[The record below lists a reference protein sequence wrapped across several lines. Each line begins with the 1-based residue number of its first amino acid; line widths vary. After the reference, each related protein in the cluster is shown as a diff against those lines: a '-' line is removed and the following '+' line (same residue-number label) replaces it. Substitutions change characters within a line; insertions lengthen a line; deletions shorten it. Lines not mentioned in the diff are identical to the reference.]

1 LAVLLAYGACF
12 EAARF
17 LQQKIVFS
25 AVKNRPPYA
34 IASVDSALVLA
45 TILQMEGPMR
55 VTDAA
60 VRLGVSVS
68 TAHRLL
74 GMLVYRDFAEQQ
86 PDRRY
91 GAGPLLRS
99 GPVPQTPVAR
109 LREAAMPHLRRLV
122 DSLGETANLMVLAG
136 ADVRFVATVEC
147 GHVLRVGDRTGRT
160 LPAHRSSGGKA
171 VLAGRPPDELRA
183 LLAAVD
189 DEAVTRLQR
198 ELRTVRRRGFAVN
211 YQETEDG
218 LTAIG
223 VAVPSRDGSPRAAIC
238 LAVPTARYNLDLLPV
253 WGAALTATAEQVALD
268 HEVT

>member
-1 LAVLLAYGACF
+1 M
-12 EAARF
+12 
-17 LQQKIVFS
+17 
-25 AVKNRPPYA
+25 KNRPPYA

-45 TILQMEGPMR
+45 TLLQLEGSMR

-60 VRLGVSVS
+60 ERLGVAVS

-74 GMLVYRDFAEQQ
+74 GMLVYRDFAEQL

-122 DSLGETANLMVLAG
+122 DAQGETANLMVLAG

-147 GHVLRVGDRTGRT
+147 GHVLRVGDRTGRS

-171 VLAGRPPDELRA
+171 VLAGLPAEELGA
-183 LLAAVD
+183 LLAGVD
-189 DEAVTRLQR
+189 DNAVPRLQR
-198 ELRTVRRRGFAVN
+198 ELRTIRRRGFAVN
-211 YQETEDG
+211 DRETEDG

-223 VAVPSRDGSPRAAIC
+223 VAIPSRDGAPRAAIC
-238 LAVPTARYNLDLLPV
+238 LAMPTARYALDLVPA
-253 WGAALTATAEQVALD
+253 WAAALTAAAEQVALD
-268 HEVT
+268 PGVT